1 VVRVADRGQVR
12 LGVDPEVGGP
22 EAPHGDVVRC
32 VREHVRETQV
42 IVIPRHA
49 ANRIAPARP
58 GAMTSFPGSARVPV
72 TFGLV
77 KPG

>member
-1 VVRVADRGQVR
+1 M
-12 LGVDPEVGGP
+12 
-22 EAPHGDVVRC
+22 
-32 VREHVRETQV
+32 RETQV

-49 ANRIAPARP
+49 ANRIAPAGP
-58 GAMTSFPGSARVPV
+58 GAMTSFSRVRPGSARI

>member
-1 VVRVADRGQVR
+1 
-12 LGVDPEVGGP
+12 
-22 EAPHGDVVRC
+22 
-32 VREHVRETQV
+32 VRETQV

-58 GAMTSFPGSARVPV
+58 GAMTSFFRVRPGPGPM
-72 TFGLV
+72 TFDLV